1 MILLFIFRL
10 YLVSPSR
17 SPLSF
22 NLAAWPTEPFS
33 AVAKARATLGRRGHY
48 PVVWVGI
55 FSFLEL
61 LLGQQGL
68 LTMISHLN

>member
-1 MILLFIFRL
+1 MILFIFRI
-10 YLVSPSR
+10 VPGIPKSISIAF
-17 SPLSF
+17 F

-55 FSFLEL
+55 FSL
-61 LLGQQGL
+61 LGVAFGQQGL
-68 LTMISHLN
+68 LTMISLN